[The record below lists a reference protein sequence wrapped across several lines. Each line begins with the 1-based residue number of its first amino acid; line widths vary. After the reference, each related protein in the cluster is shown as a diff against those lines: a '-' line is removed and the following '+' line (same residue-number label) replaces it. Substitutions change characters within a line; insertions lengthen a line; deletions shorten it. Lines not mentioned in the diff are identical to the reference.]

1 VANKMADKK
10 KNTSRPASQT
20 TRATLKTSEKD
31 QPVKSIS
38 AMARDGVKDTKAT
51 TKPENK
57 AAVKS
62 ISAMARDEVKDTKAT
77 TKPENKAA
85 VKSISAMARDEVKD
99 TKATTKPESKLAV
112 KSTGTALRS
121 EPKKERTVQE
131 SRARR
136 DTREPSWLLR
146 LRNSRIGRFV
156 FEAYYELRHKVT
168 WPTFEEARNMT
179 LIVIVLSLVIGLA
192 LFAVDSGLY
201 NLFVLIS
208 GGK

>member
-1 VANKMADKK
+1 MADKK
-10 KNTSRPASQT
+10 KNTGRPASQT
-20 TRATLKTSEKD
+20 TRATLKTSEKE

-38 AMARDGVKDTKAT
+38 EMAHDETGGKTTTQSEGKA
-51 TKPENK
+51 K

-62 ISAMARDEVKDTKAT
+62 IGEMARDEAKSTK
-77 TKPENKAA
+77 ES
-85 VKSISAMARDEVKD
+85 V
-99 TKATTKPESKLAV
+99 KPESKTVV
-112 KSTGTALRS
+112 KSASSTRVEPRREQRS
-121 EPKKERTVQE
+121 VQD

-136 DTREPSWLLR
+136 DRKEPSWLVR
-146 LRNSRIGRFV
+146 FRNSRVGRFV

-179 LIVIVLSLVIGLA
+179 LIVIVLSAIIGLA

-201 NLFVLIS
+201 QLFILIS